1 MPRGE
6 SQAMHDVAVV
16 GGGVIGLSI
25 GYELAKRG
33 ARVLL
38 LEQGQFGREASWAG
52 AGILPPGCPG
62 GDDPLAPLCAATHRL
77 WPALSEE
84 LRERTGIDNGYRRC
98 GGLAFSATAR
108 LNAPA
113 EVAAWR
119 AADVEADVL
128 DANSL
133 AQYEPAVAPQW
144 ATGAYRLPG
153 MAQVRNPRHLK
164 ALVAAC
170 AAQGVEL
177 REGQPLLGIDRSG
190 SLGVAVRT
198 PSGRTPVGRV
208 VVASGAWSAAV
219 LGTLAPAPCRRG
231 LATVEARADGTRR
244 VPATVSARV
253 EIEPVRGQ
261 MVLVSAQPL
270 PFGHVLE
277 CGPRYLV
284 PRPDGRVLIGS
295 TEEWVGFHKA
305 NTAESVAGLL
315 EFAYGLVPGLRA
327 ARFEQA
333 WSGLRPH
340 APRGRPYLGRVPDF
354 DNIYVAAGHF
364 RGGLNLSPI
373 TGRLMAQ
380 LVSDDRPEL
389 ALDAFGV

>member
-1 MPRGE
+1 
-6 SQAMHDVAVV
+6 MHDVAVV

-38 LEQGQFGREASWAG
+38 LEQGQLGREASWAG
-52 AGILPPGCPG
+52 AGILPPGCPA

-84 LRERTGIDNGYRRC
+84 LCERTGIDNGYRRC
-98 GGLAFSATAR
+98 GGLAFAATDVH
-108 LNAPA
+108 A

-119 AADVEADVL
+119 AADIEAELL

-133 AQYEPAVAPQW
+133 ARYEPEVAPRW

-170 AAQGVEL
+170 TAQGVEL

-190 SLGVAVRT
+190 SRAVAVRT
-198 PSGRTPVGRV
+198 PSGQTPVGRV
-208 VVASGAWSAAV
+208 VVASGAWSAHV
-219 LGTLAPAPCRRG
+219 LGTLESPPGRRG
-231 LATVEARADGTRR
+231 LAGAEAGGDGTRS
-244 VPATVSARV
+244 VPAPLSARV

-261 MVLVSAQPL
+261 IVLVSAQPL
-270 PFGHVLE
+270 PFRHVLE
-277 CGPRYLV
+277 CGRRYLV
-284 PRPDGRVLIGS
+284 PREDGRVLIGS
-295 TEEWVGFHKA
+295 TEEWVGFQKA
-305 NTAESVAGLL
+305 NTAEAVAGLL
-315 EFAYGLVPGLRA
+315 TFACGLVPALRA

-354 DNIYVAAGHF
+354 DNVYVAAGHF

-380 LVSDDRPEL
+380 VVSDERPEPS
-389 ALDAFGV
+389 LDAFGM